1 MERRVRRL
9 TAQRARRAK
18 QREAD
23 YRVRV
28 LQSRARD
35 GPSRH
40 YGLLFG
46 MNPALDRPRLEGA
59 ELQAAM
65 DNWVREQ
72 HMTPQQRSQLQ
83 TNTIF
88 QAAAGVGSLW
98 DQTRRKSVS
107 SRHHKRI
114 AKMRATTSRRNAIF
128 DIRYK
133 VIKPTKDMRHGIK
146 YEPEAIRK
154 FEEDYGFKATR
165 CGLFSHEE
173 FPWITCTPGKWK
185 ESDLLECK
193 VPNLC

>member
-1 MERRVRRL
+1 MRRL
-9 TAQRARRAK
+9 NAQRARRAK

-28 LQSRARD
+28 LQSRGRD

-46 MNPALDRPRLEGA
+46 MNPALDRPPLEGA
-59 ELQAAM
+59 DLQAAM

-72 HMTPQQRSQLQ
+72 HMTPQQRAQLE
-83 TNTIF
+83 TDTIF

-114 AKMRATTSRRNAIF
+114 ARMKPSTSRRNAIF

-133 VIKPTKDMRHGIK
+133 VTRPTKEMRHGIK
-146 YEPEAIRK
+146 YEAEAIRR
-154 FEEDYGFKATR
+154 FEDEYGFKTTR
-165 CGLFSHEE
+165 CGLFSHEK
-173 FPWITCTPGKWK
+173 FAWITCTPGK
-185 ESDLLECK
+185 
-193 VPNLC
+193 